1 MFRFVFGIIL
11 LVVAAAAFIA
21 KAVMNSKVKHV
32 RAKLDAT
39 EDTYEK
45 RELREQ
51 LSSVES
57 GPQYARVAGFVALGL
72 GLLFGFWST
81 VRIVPAN
88 TVGIPTTFGSIG
100 SPMQSGFHITAPWTE
115 VNTFSTRVQELSM
128 LKAIDEGDKA
138 KDDSIEIIADG
149 GGSMS
154 VDLTVRYSIVGDQ
167 AAVLFKQAGSM
178 ELIKDRFVRPDAR
191 EVTRNVFALYSAEEG
206 YSTKRAEIA
215 LKITDELM
223 KRLEARGIVI
233 DSVNVRDVQPEAQ
246 VLSAINA
253 ILQTRNEATKALE
266 DQKKQVTEAETRK
279 QVAERDKDAA
289 ITKAEAEAE
298 AIRISA
304 EAQANAN
311 ALIAASLTPELV
323 DLEKAKACADAIAK
337 TGATVV
343 NVCGDAS
350 SNTSGASSDGTA
362 VIVDGRQP
370 SP

>member
-1 MFRFVFGIIL
+1 MFRFVVGIFL
-11 LVVAAAAFIA
+11 LVVAVVAFIA
-21 KAVMNSKVKHV
+21 KAVLNSKVK
-32 RAKLDAT
+32 RARKELDQT
-39 EDTYEK
+39 EDIYEK
-45 RELREQ
+45 RDLREQ
-51 LSSVES
+51 LTAIES
-57 GPQYARVAGFVALGL
+57 NPQFARMIGLVALGL

-100 SPMQSGFHITAPWTE
+100 SPMQSGFHITAPWTD
-115 VNTFSTRVQELSM
+115 VNTFSTRIQELSM
-128 LKAIDEGDKA
+128 LKAVDEGDKA

-154 VDLTVRYSIVGDQ
+154 VDLTVRYSIIGEQ

-178 ELIKDRFVRPDAR
+178 DLIKDRFVRPDAR
-191 EVTRNVFALYSAEEG
+191 EVTRNVFALYSAEDG

-215 LKITDELM
+215 LLITEQLRE
-223 KRLEARGIVI
+223 RLETRGIII
-233 DSVNVRDVQPEAQ
+233 DSVNVRDVLPEAQ

-279 QVAERDKDAA
+279 QVAERDKDAT
-289 ITKAEAEAE
+289 ITKAEADAE
-298 AIRISA
+298 AVRIAA

-323 DLEKAKACADAIAK
+323 ELEKAKACAEAIAK

-343 NVCGDAS
+343 NVCGDMSNANTES
-350 SNTSGASSDGTA
+350 SPDGTA
-362 VIVDGRQP
+362 VIVDARP
-370 SP
+370 TS